1 MSLMLKDRKK
11 RTWIRNKIRDSLT
24 DFRVRA
30 EYGNLDAFL
39 KRLLKL
45 PIIYFTVA
53 NSNGPLPDCII
64 VSRTRFS
71 CQFCIPYDHSGAFIK
86 DINSEDIKKKLH
98 EKTYISGYSRKMHRF
113 HAYVLTTLHDLISRG
128 EIDEAFDF
136 MASVLNEYSN

>member
-1 MSLMLKDRKK
+1 MLKYIKK
-11 RTWIRNKIRDSLT
+11 RGWVSNKIGNSLA

-45 PIIYFTVA
+45 PIICFTAA
-53 NSNGPLPDCII
+53 NSNDPLPECII

-71 CQFCIPYDHSGAFIK
+71 NQFCIPYVHSGVFIK
-86 DINSEDIKKKLH
+86 DINPENIKKKLH
-98 EKTYISGYSRKMHRF
+98 ERAYISGYSRRMYRF
-113 HAYVLTTLHDLISRG
+113 QAYVLTTLHDLISRG